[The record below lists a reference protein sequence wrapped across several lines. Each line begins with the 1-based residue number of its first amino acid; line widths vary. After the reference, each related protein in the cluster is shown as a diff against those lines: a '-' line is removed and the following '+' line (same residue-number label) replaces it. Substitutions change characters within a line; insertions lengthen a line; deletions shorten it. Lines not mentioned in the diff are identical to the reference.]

1 MCEVRKPEKR
11 ITSLQKAEEPM
22 TDFVLPPPPVVSVAI
37 SDSKQRFPVRRVFC
51 VGRNYGAHIREM
63 GNDER
68 DPPFFFTKPAD
79 ALVETGS
86 TIPYPLAT
94 ENLHHEIELVVAIGK
109 GGIRIDRD
117 AAPDHIWGY
126 GVGIDLTRRDL
137 QDVAKK
143 AARPWDWAKAFD
155 QSAPCGAL
163 VPAATSGH
171 PQKGRIR
178 LAVNGELR
186 QQGDLAEMIWPVADI
201 VAICSEAVELQPGD
215 LIFTGTPSGVGPVKA
230 GDRLS
235 GEVEGIGT
243 VELEIG
249 PAR

>member
-1 MCEVRKPEKR
+1 
-11 ITSLQKAEEPM
+11 
-22 TDFVLPPPPVVSVAI
+22 
-37 SDSKQRFPVRRVFC
+37 
-51 VGRNYGAHIREM
+51 M

-79 ALVETGS
+79 ALVETSS

-109 GGIRIDRD
+109 GGIRIGRD

-215 LIFTGTPSGVGPVKA
+215 LIFTGTPSGVGPVNA